1 MLELSMN
8 LTPLLVGSVFLL
20 LGVYMLCDYLWY
32 VHNAVKT
39 QGRISRVDEYQS
51 KDSDRRARTVYRP
64 YFEFSVHNMRY
75 EVKSNTSYYR
85 KTMKEGDQVDILFI
99 PGHENNARLAKA
111 NNHVMACL
119 FIVLGLPALYLG
131 VAS

>member
-1 MLELSMN
+1 MN

-20 LGVYMLCDYLWY
+20 LGVYMLCDYFWY
-32 VHNAVKT
+32 LHNAERT
-39 QGRISRVDEYQS
+39 QGRISRVDEYQG
-51 KDSDRRARTVYRP
+51 KDSQRRVRTLYRP

-75 EVKSNTSYYR
+75 EVKSNASYYR

-111 NNHVMACL
+111 NNPVMACL

-131 VAS
+131 LAP

>member
-1 MLELSMN
+1 MN
-8 LTPLLVGSVFLL
+8 LILLLVGSVFLL
-20 LGVYMLCDYLWY
+20 LGVYMLCDYFWY
-32 VHNAVKT
+32 LHNAEKT
-39 QGRISRVDEYQS
+39 QGRISRVDEYQR
-51 KDSDRRARTVYRP
+51 KDSQRRVRTLYRP
-64 YFEFSVHNMRY
+64 YFEFSVHNVCY

-99 PGHENNARLAKA
+99 PGNEDKARLAKA
-111 NNHVMACL
+111 NNPVMACM